1 MPFYGNT
8 EYWLIE
14 NENQSILLSFN
25 IIARQVLNHDNYCY
39 FKPMSRS
46 HAMFSISW
54 RASNCDKGASQA
66 STNSYLDFDYTKGT
80 VLVGTFPKY

>member
-1 MPFYGNT
+1 MPFYGNI

-25 IIARQVLNHDNYCY
+25 IIAWPVLNHDNYCY

-46 HAMFSISW
+46 HAFF
-54 RASNCDKGASQA
+54 
-66 STNSYLDFDYTKGT
+66 LDF
-80 VLVGTFPKY
+80 VESFNLWQRSQPS